1 MKLGVPF
8 FFCFLYVFSLVLDS
22 DGRRPQIVIDA
33 IGYGFLLFCLLSLLY
48 FLADAFLNLFDKGR
62 KVFGFRQS
70 KKE

>member
-8 FFCFLYVFSLVLDS
+8 FFCFLYVFSLILDS

-48 FLADAFLNLFDKGR
+48 FLVEAILTLIDKVR
-62 KVFGFRQS
+62 R
-70 KKE
+70 

>member
-22 DGRRPQIVIDA
+22 GGRRPQIVIDA

-48 FLADAFLNLFDKGR
+48 FLVEAILTLIDKVR
-62 KVFGFRQS
+62 R
-70 KKE
+70 

>member
-8 FFCFLYVFSLVLDS
+8 FFCFLYVFSLILDS

-48 FLADAFLNLFDKGR
+48 FLVEAVLALIE
-62 KVFGFRQS
+62 KVRR
-70 KKE
+70 

>member
-33 IGYGFLLFCLLSLLY
+33 IGYDFLLFYLLSLLY
-48 FLADAFLNLFDKGR
+48 FLVEAVLTLIDKVR
-62 KVFGFRQS
+62 RWV
-70 KKE
+70 

>member
-48 FLADAFLNLFDKGR
+48 FLAGAVLKLIE
-62 KVFGFRQS
+62 KVRR
-70 KKE
+70 

>member
-48 FLADAFLNLFDKGR
+48 FLVEAILTLIDKVR
-62 KVFGFRQS
+62 R
-70 KKE
+70 

>member
-8 FFCFLYVFSLVLDS
+8 FFCFLYVFSLTLDS

-48 FLADAFLNLFDKGR
+48 FLVEAVLTLIDKVR
-62 KVFGFRQS
+62 R
-70 KKE
+70 

>member
-33 IGYGFLLFCLLSLLY
+33 IGYGFLLFCLLSLLC
-48 FLADAFLNLFDKGR
+48 LVTVSLRNSILRALCP
-62 KVFGFRQS
+62 KVQLMQ
-70 KKE
+70 

>member
-48 FLADAFLNLFDKGR
+48 FLVEAVLSIFAAARLDQWPQRLVKY
-62 KVFGFRQS
+62 
-70 KKE
+70 

>member
-8 FFCFLYVFSLVLDS
+8 FFCFLYVFSLILDS

-48 FLADAFLNLFDKGR
+48 FLVEAVLTLIDKVR
-62 KVFGFRQS
+62 RWV
-70 KKE
+70 